1 MTSMEKDLSHGRPAP
16 TDLEIHPLISHRW
29 SPRAISTRPVEAGK
43 LKLVLEAARWAP
55 SSYNEQPW
63 RFLVATADQPEWL
76 AQLQG
81 YLNPGNAWAKS
92 APVLIASAYRTHLTR
107 NDKPNP
113 SALRDLGAA
122 EENMFLQA
130 YAAGLVMH
138 QIAGFDRQRLKGELL
153 PEGFEP
159 GAISALGY
167 PSETGQAADEPP
179 EAGRRPRVRKP
190 LTEFVFGPRWGEAAS
205 FL

>member
-1 MTSMEKDLSHGRPAP
+1 MKKDLSHGRPAP
-16 TDLEIHPLISHRW
+16 TDMEIHPLISHRW
-29 SPRAISTRPVEAGK
+29 SPRAISSRPVEPGK

-63 RFLVATADQPEWL
+63 RFMVATLDQPDWL
-76 AQLQG
+76 DQLQS
-81 YLNPGNAWAKS
+81 YLSPGNAWAKS

-138 QIAGFDRQRLKGELL
+138 QIAGFDRQRLKEELL

-167 PSETGQAADEPP
+167 PSDADDL
-179 EAGRRPRVRKP
+179 AGEQPQGEQRPRVRKP
-190 LTEFVFGPRWGEAAS
+190 LTEFVFGPRWGEAAG

>member
-1 MTSMEKDLSHGRPAP
+1 MTSMKEDLSHGRPAP
-16 TDLEIHPLISHRW
+16 TDLEIHPLISYRW
-29 SPRAISTRPVEAGK
+29 SPRAISSRPVEPEK

-81 YLNPGNAWAKS
+81 YLTGNAWAKS
-92 APVLIASAYRTHLTR
+92 APVLIASAYLTHFTH
-107 NDKPNP
+107 NKKPNP

-130 YAAGLVMH
+130 YASGLVMH
-138 QIAGFDRQRLKGELL
+138 QIAGFDRRRLKEELL

-167 PSETGQAADEPP
+167 PSDADPAADELP
-179 EAGRRPRVRKP
+179 EAGQRPRVREP
-190 LTEFVFGPRWGEAAS
+190 LSAFVFGPRWGEAAS